1 MFLLKKSDWDR
12 VARPTVKLAQEAIK
26 EGYTLVG
33 ECDDD
38 YNIIKPLDKLPEA
51 KAEKAEAEKPKAKG
65 KAKAEGAE

>member
-38 YNIIKPLDKLPEA
+38 YNIIKPLDKLPSEKA
-51 KAEKAEAEKPKAKG
+51 PKAEPKG
-65 KAKAEGAE
+65 KAKKEEAQ